1 LERKKD
7 WDKLWHSMQV
17 MRLAAVASV
26 LALSAAAGAVGGPA
40 PGAVATQC
48 KGGATSATIAGKH
61 VCLKAGARCT
71 KRLDRA
77 YHRYRFHCHTG
88 RLTRFPPSRP
98 APGPPV
104 GTPPTLADPP
114 APTGRLV
121 DVGGYRLFL
130 ECVGTGTPTIVIEAG
145 SLATRLGYRK
155 VQYALS
161 AENRVCTYDRPG
173 TTAPVAS
180 ASDPRPESVP
190 PTSETFARELYTV
203 LVNGNVPGPYLLAGN
218 SLGGLLISAFTA
230 RHLGDV
236 VGLVFVDA
244 EAPGN
249 IESWL
254 QSELLSPEPWD
265 GRGDVGL
272 LRTLTFGS
280 RPVVV
285 VTTQQPG
292 EIPAFRRGAS
302 NIVVAQAPQF
312 GHIVFSEAPGLA
324 YEAIRVAVA
333 AVRAGGALPPCAQ
346 TQLPKIGA
354 RCEG

>member
-1 LERKKD
+1 
-7 WDKLWHSMQV
+7 
-17 MRLAAVASV
+17 
-26 LALSAAAGAVGGPA
+26 
-40 PGAVATQC
+40 
-48 KGGATSATIAGKH
+48 
-61 VCLKAGARCT
+61 
-71 KRLDRA
+71 
-77 YHRYRFHCHTG
+77 
-88 RLTRFPPSRP
+88 
-98 APGPPV
+98 
-104 GTPPTLADPP
+104 
-114 APTGRLV
+114 
-121 DVGGYRLFL
+121 
-130 ECVGTGTPTIVIEAG
+130 VIEAG

-180 ASDPRPESVP
+180 ASDPRPESIP
-190 PTSETFARELYTV
+190 PTSETFARELHTV

-230 RHLGDV
+230 RHLSDV
-236 VGLVFVDA
+236 VGLVFIDA

-265 GRGDVGL
+265 GRADVGL
-272 LRTLTFGS
+272 LKGLNFGS

-292 EIPAFRRGAS
+292 EIPAFRRSAS
-302 NIVVAQAPQF
+302 NIVVAQAPQY
-312 GHIVFSEAPGLA
+312 GHIVFREVPGLA
-324 YEAIRVAVA
+324 YEAIRVATA
-333 AVRAGGALPPCAQ
+333 AVRAGGQLPPCAQ

-354 RCEG
+354 RCDP